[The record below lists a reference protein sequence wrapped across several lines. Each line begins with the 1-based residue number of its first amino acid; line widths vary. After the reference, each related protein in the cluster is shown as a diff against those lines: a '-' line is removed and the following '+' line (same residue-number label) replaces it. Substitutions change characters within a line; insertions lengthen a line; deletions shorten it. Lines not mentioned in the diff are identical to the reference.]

1 MPNTNNYSCRCSS
14 PHIQMNILRI
24 AFIVWFTWWAQWE
37 PKYYTQHKQNTNAVR
52 KRKRGKTDKRCSF
65 IQHTPSSIRNSTLLF
80 LTKTK
85 QRCREQRDRL
95 HRVERHFLNWVG
107 QSDQEGAIECV
118 SVRERK
124 KERKK
129 KQGNRQR
136 RRRSREGSVALHNR
150 PRHECSS
157 TLVSTHPLQFQLS
170 NGTSD
175 SRHPLTLCTKDGRVR
190 THSNSST
197 HEQRD
202 TNVYEHA
209 LVTYA
214 HTQKT
219 QAHAVMEWLEGLRSV
234 HANTPKLTL
243 ALPTHW
249 HF

>member
-1 MPNTNNYSCRCSS
+1 MC
-14 PHIQMNILRI
+14 
-24 AFIVWFTWWAQWE
+24 
-37 PKYYTQHKQNTNAVR
+37 
-52 KRKRGKTDKRCSF
+52 
-65 IQHTPSSIRNSTLLF
+65 
-80 LTKTK
+80 
-85 QRCREQRDRL
+85 
-95 HRVERHFLNWVG
+95 
-107 QSDQEGAIECV
+107 ECE
-118 SVRERK
+118 RERK

-129 KQGNRQR
+129 KQGNRQRR

-170 NGTSD
+170 NGTSN

-219 QAHAVMEWLEGLRSV
+219 QAHAVME
-234 HANTPKLTL
+234 
-243 ALPTHW
+243 
-249 HF
+249 